1 MKTTFLK
8 IVISVTIAFA
18 FQKASAQNNQ
28 LNSAIDSSLVY
39 RIDSTKILAEII
51 LKDGNILRGNI
62 LKQSIDSIT
71 INSSFLGLIILSRK
85 QILSIKFFNPE
96 SKGNQQVYTNLAS
109 RYFFSPSAINMKKGD
124 GYYQNTWFSFHSFNY
139 AVSDYV
145 TLGGGFEMFSLLLG
159 HPIITLTPKVSI
171 PINKNWHVGAGILY
185 LNVLGSNV
193 NSNGITT
200 VYGNITY
207 GNNQSNISI
216 NAGTSLDY
224 PGKPILTIN
233 GFHQISPKF
242 GIMTE
247 NWLTP
252 TNESYYNIYT
262 LGGRIIGRKNCFDFG
277 LITNPDIAK
286 FILGIPFL
294 SYTLKF

>member
-8 IVISVTIAFA
+8 ITLLIILAFTI
-18 FQKASAQNNQ
+18 QLVKAQNI
-28 LNSAIDSSLVY
+28 NSQSGNDSTLVY
-39 RIDSTKILAEII
+39 KIDSTKILAEII
-51 LKDGNILRGNI
+51 LNDGNILRGNI
-62 LKQSIDSIT
+62 IKESIDSVS
-71 INSSFLGLIILSRK
+71 INSPLLGLITLSRS
-85 QILSIKFFNPE
+85 QILSIKFFNPQN
-96 SKGNQQVYTNLAS
+96 KGNQQVYSNLAS

-124 GYYQNTWFSFHSFNY
+124 GYYQNTWFSFHTFNY

-159 HPIITLTPKVSI
+159 YPIIALTPKVSI
-171 PINKNWHVGAGILY
+171 PINKNWHVGAGLLY

-193 NSNGITT
+193 NSNGVTT

-207 GNNQSNISI
+207 GNNKSNISI

-224 PGKPILTIN
+224 PGKPVLTIN
-233 GFHQISPKF
+233 GFHQVGPKF
-242 GIMTE
+242 GFMTE
-247 NWLTP
+247 NWLVP

-286 FILGIPFL
+286 FIVGIPFL

>member
-1 MKTTFLK
+1 MKSTFLK
-8 IVISVTIAFA
+8 IVLSVTIALTLL
-18 FQKASAQNNQ
+18 KTSAQNS
-28 LNSAIDSSLVY
+28 NSESTNDSTLVY
-39 RIDSTKILAEII
+39 KIDSTKILVEII
-51 LKDGNILRGNI
+51 LKDGNIIRGNMV
-62 LKQSIDSIT
+62 KQSTDSVS
-71 INSSFLGLIILSRK
+71 INSSILGLLNLSRY
-85 QILSIKFFNPE
+85 QILSIKYFNPQN
-96 SKGNQQVYTNLAS
+96 KGNQQVYSNLAS

-159 HPIITLTPKVSI
+159 RPIITLTPKVSI
-171 PINKNWHVGAGILY
+171 PINKNWHVGAGVLY
-185 LNVLGSNV
+185 LNMLGSGV
-193 NSNGITT
+193 SSNGLTT

-207 GNNQSNISI
+207 GNNKSNISI

-224 PGKPILTIN
+224 PGKPVLTIN

-242 GIMTE
+242 GFMTE

>member
-1 MKTTFLK
+1 MKSTFLK
-8 IVISVTIAFA
+8 IVLSVTIALTLL
-18 FQKASAQNNQ
+18 KTSAQNS
-28 LNSAIDSSLVY
+28 NSESTNDSTLVY
-39 RIDSTKILAEII
+39 KIDSTKILAEII
-51 LKDGNILRGNI
+51 LKDGNIIRGNI
-62 LKQSIDSIT
+62 VKQSTDSVS
-71 INSSFLGLIILSRK
+71 INSSILGLLNLSRY
-85 QILSIKFFNPE
+85 QILSIKYFNPQN
-96 SKGNQQVYTNLAS
+96 KGNQQVYSNLAS

-159 HPIITLTPKVSI
+159 RPIITLTPKVSF
-171 PINKNWHVGAGILY
+171 PINKNWHVGAGVLY
-185 LNVLGSNV
+185 LNMLGSGV
-193 NSNGITT
+193 SSSGLTT

-207 GNNQSNISI
+207 GNNKSNISI

-224 PGKPILTIN
+224 PGKPVLTIN

-242 GIMTE
+242 GFMTE
-247 NWLTP
+247 NWLIP

-286 FILGIPFL
+286 FIIGIPFL